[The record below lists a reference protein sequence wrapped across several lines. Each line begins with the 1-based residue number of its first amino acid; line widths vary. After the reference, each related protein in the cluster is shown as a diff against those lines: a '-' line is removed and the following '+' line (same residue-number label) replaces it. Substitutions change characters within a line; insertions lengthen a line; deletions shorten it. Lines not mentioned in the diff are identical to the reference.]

1 MWDREQ
7 DEFFAARELTEE
19 KRIELLER
27 IAQEVVE
34 RNLTAPAVF
43 VLEVARPFTFIGS
56 QTMVFLEP
64 IIQSIFNWRNYTY
77 VRKLLEDRKNLDEL
91 LLRIEDYDE
100 KFWGEIKERK
110 KAEKEG
116 RKRRRKEK
124 QEAKKRGFGQ

>member
-43 VLEVARPFTFIGS
+43 VLEVARPLTFIGS

-124 QEAKKRGFGQ
+124 QEAKKRGFG

>member
-56 QTMVFLEP
+56 QSMVFLEP

-100 KFWGEIKERK
+100 KFWGGIKEKK

>member
-7 DEFFAARELTEE
+7 DEFFVARELTEE

-27 IAQEVVE
+27 IAQEIVE

-56 QTMVFLEP
+56 QGMVFLEP

-100 KFWGEIKERK
+100 KFWGEIKEKK

>member
-56 QTMVFLEP
+56 QSMVFLEP

-100 KFWGEIKERK
+100 KFWGEIKEKK
-110 KAEKEG
+110 KAEKEE

-124 QEAKKRGFGQ
+124 QEAKKRGFG

>member
-100 KFWGEIKERK
+100 KFWGEIKEKK

>member
-34 RNLTAPAVF
+34 QNLTAPAVF

-56 QTMVFLEP
+56 QSMVFLEP

-100 KFWGEIKERK
+100 KFWGEIKEKK

-124 QEAKKRGFGQ
+124 QEAKKRGFG

>member
-34 RNLTAPAVF
+34 RSLTAPAVF

-56 QTMVFLEP
+56 QSMVFLEP

-100 KFWGEIKERK
+100 KFWGEIKEKK